1 MQVTARQLKARASG
15 TVKGAATLEAK
26 DPTGARAKYKEAGEL
41 FRQAAELETD
51 PREQRSLQG
60 LADMYLS
67 KSKKRVAISE
77 SYEETDGPE
86 RTASDFLLSEIPAV
100 SFADIGGLEEV
111 KQNITEAI
119 IEPFLHPEIY
129 EFYGKRTGGRVL
141 LYGPPGCG
149 KTLMAKAAAHECEA
163 VFLQVRT
170 SSIMSRYVSESEK
183 NIKAV
188 FTAAREAEQDG
199 GKVIIFFDEIDS
211 IAGRRSQSED
221 YVKRIV
227 NELLT
232 QLDGVDTDND
242 SFLVLAATN
251 IPWAIDPALR
261 RPGRFGKMVLI
272 PAPDDAARKAI
283 LEINLKGLP
292 VVEGGSLDVLARK
305 TAGFSGA
312 DLKSIIDEAANI
324 PLTEAL
330 KTGRRRRIN
339 MKDFETVL
347 DKKRSSVSAWLT
359 EARREIKKVGEEDV
373 FKELF

>member
-1 MQVTARQLKARASG
+1 MQTSVRQLKARASG
-15 TVKGAATLEAK
+15 TAKGALSIEAT
-26 DPTGARAKYKEAGEL
+26 DPAGAREKFRQAGEL

-77 SYEETDGPE
+77 SYEEAEGPE

-119 IEPFLHPEIY
+119 IEPFLHPDIY
-129 EFYGKRTGGRVL
+129 EYYGKRTGGRVL

-149 KTLMAKAAAHECEA
+149 KTLMAKAAAHECGA

-170 SSIMSRYVSESEK
+170 SSIMSRYVGESEK

-188 FTAAREAEQDG
+188 FEAAREAEQDG

-232 QLDGVDTDND
+232 QLDGVDTADD

-272 PAPDDAARKAI
+272 PSPDDVARREI
-283 LEINLKGLP
+283 LKINLQKLP
-292 VVEGGSLDVLARK
+292 VSPGVSLDVLARK

-312 DLKSIIDEAANI
+312 DLKSIIEEAADI
-324 PLTEAL
+324 PLSEAL
-330 KTGRRRRIN
+330 KSGRRREIT
-339 MKDFETVL
+339 MQDFEEVL
-347 DKKRSSVSAWLT
+347 AKKRSSVSAWLT
-359 EARREIKKVGEEDV
+359 EARREIQKVGEEDV